1 MKTIKLIIA
10 LFLLTTLVGCGNDK
24 QVYERVEYENVND

>member
-10 LFLLTTLVGCGNDK
+10 LFLLTTLVGCSKDVWEVK
-24 QVYERVEYENVND
+24 YEMLEYSLV